1 MRWSKWLILTLP
13 LILGACTTVPGPAI
27 EVRSPVFPRGDC
39 REVPLR
45 SPETA
50 PGPPALT
57 PFGPE
62 APFTNGE
69 LASYALGLRGALR
82 GCIAVIESYEEWA
95 LPAP

>member
-1 MRWSKWLILTLP
+1 MRWSKWLILTLCP
-13 LILGACTTVPGPAI
+13 LIPACTTVPGPAI

-50 PGPPALT
+50 P
-57 PFGPE
+57 E

-82 GCIAVIESYEEWA
+82 GCITVIESYEEWA